1 LKTDDVAA
9 EYSLKNLKETDAQ
22 MIHYTCDRCRKVI
35 ETEHETR
42 YVIRIEIQAS
52 DHDGHFGEDG
62 ERGHLMAIEDII
74 DQLDDEEG
82 GEELSPEIFSRRAY
96 DLCSKCYA
104 AYLQNPL
111 AIEPQPH
118 LGFSNN

>member
-1 LKTDDVAA
+1 
-9 EYSLKNLKETDAQ
+9 

-42 YVIRIEIQAS
+42 YVVRIEVQAT
-52 DHDGHFGEDG
+52 GENGGFDQDG
-62 ERGHLMAIEDII
+62 ELVQLKAIEDII
-74 DQLDDEEG
+74 DQLECDGD
-82 GEELSPEIFSRRAY
+82 GEMISPEILTRREF

-104 AYLQNPL
+104 AYVQNPL
-111 AIEPQPH
+111 AIEAQSH